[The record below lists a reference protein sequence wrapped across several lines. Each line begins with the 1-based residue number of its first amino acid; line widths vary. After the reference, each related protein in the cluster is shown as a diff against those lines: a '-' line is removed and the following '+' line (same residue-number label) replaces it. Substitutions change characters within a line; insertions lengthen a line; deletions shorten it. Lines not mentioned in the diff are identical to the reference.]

1 MEKKSRPPLKR
12 LKISCSTSDCANG
25 LHCFRQSKKLANH
38 RPAGACQACGV
49 QLVDWARV
57 RERRLG
63 DAEYM
68 FEALQS
74 EWIRHYFFHVRMEQR
89 AINYARRKGKDGLAE
104 AVRKHIHNSVGDAEP
119 FHDGRQ
125 TPMGGDDPINY
136 AQHAT
141 ASCCRRCIEEWHG
154 IPMGRALTA
163 EEIQYLTELALRYL
177 NYRLPDL
184 TKSGEKVP
192 AIRRSKLAA
201 AS

>member
-12 LKISCSTSDCANG
+12 LKITCSTLDCANG
-25 LHCFRQSKKLANH
+25 LHCFRQSKKLANQ
-38 RPAGACQACGV
+38 RAAGACQACGA
-49 QLVDWARV
+49 QLVDWGRV
-57 RERRLG
+57 RKRRLG

-74 EWIRHYFFHVRMEQR
+74 EWIRHYFFHVSMEQR

-104 AVRKHIHNSVGDAEP
+104 AVRKHIYNSVGDAEP

-125 TPMGGDDPINY
+125 TPMGGDNPINY

-154 IPMGRALTA
+154 IPMGRSLTA
-163 EEIQYLTELALRYL
+163 EEILYLTELAIRYL
-177 NYRLPDL
+177 SYRLPNL
-184 TKSGEKVP
+184 TKSGETVP
-192 AIRRSKLAA
+192 AIRRSKLAN